1 MLIRRLVDE
10 HFRGFYPW
18 CTIRA
23 LEEFVIV
30 AVGYLRL
37 AVEAIGA
44 AVVGI
49 GAASTVYRY
58 VLSLLGL
65 RKYSNA
71 EIRLYFGQY
80 LVLGLEFQLGADILA
95 TAVSPTSAD
104 VLAAGGELG
113 DLRRHRAGHARDPSS
128 RTRSSH
134 TPANSR
140 AHGPG
145 PGVLRR

>member
-1 MLIRRLVDE
+1 MLIRRFVDE

-58 VLSLLGL
+58 VISLLGL
-65 RKYSNA
+65 RKYSNT
-71 EIRLYFGQY
+71 EIRLYFG
-80 LVLGLEFQLGADILA
+80 
-95 TAVSPTSAD
+95 
-104 VLAAGGELG
+104 
-113 DLRRHRAGHARDPSS
+113 
-128 RTRSSH
+128 
-134 TPANSR
+134 
-140 AHGPG
+140 
-145 PGVLRR
+145 